1 MFFQKNMGE
10 PYGDQLDFE
19 VYYLKDDTP
28 CSGKC
33 AFHVLDQYLST
44 NNTVQSVVAFLIHDT
59 MGTS

>member
-1 MFFQKNMGE
+1 MGE